1 MKDFAQ
7 EEKELKEAEPL
18 NEATKLADV
27 ISKDAIDAIIKAAK
41 SGGKIATPKGDG
53 YVI

>member
-1 MKDFAQ
+1 MKDFAK
-7 EEKELKEAEPL
+7 EEKELNEAKSL

-41 SGGKIATPKGDG
+41 SGGKIAKPNGDG

>member
-1 MKDFAQ
+1 MKDFAK
-7 EEKELKEAEPL
+7 EEKELNEAKSL

-27 ISKDAIDAIIKAAK
+27 ISKDAVDAIIKAAK
-41 SGGKIATPKGDG
+41 SGGKIAKPKGDG

>member
-1 MKDFAQ
+1 MKDFAK
-7 EEKELKEAEPL
+7 EEKELKESKSL

-27 ISKDAIDAIIKAAK
+27 ISKDAVDAIIKAAK
-41 SGGKIATPKGDG
+41 SGGKIATPRGDG